1 MDEKE
6 EVVVALLRADIRGD
20 GGHLLHRSHTEL
32 VQRVVEEGEEMVA
45 KEVLV
50 YRELSSHLLPTELPP
65 HHFEEQQVLVVVSAE
80 DNPG

>member
-32 VQRVVEEGEEMVA
+32 VQKVVEEGEEMVA
-45 KEVLV
+45 KEVVV
-50 YRELSSHLLPTELPP
+50 YREWSLRLSPIELPP